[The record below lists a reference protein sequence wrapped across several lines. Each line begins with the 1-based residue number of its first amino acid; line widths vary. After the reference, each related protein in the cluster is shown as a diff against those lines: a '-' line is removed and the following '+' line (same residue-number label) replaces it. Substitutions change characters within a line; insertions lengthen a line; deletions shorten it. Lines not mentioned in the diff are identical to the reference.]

1 MDIILMIVFAAAF
14 IFSLVLLITAKNGS
28 KRWLVL
34 FISLVTEIAASAVL
48 MKVFDALPGY
58 GMMPGLH
65 NQQIYPVPDQ
75 RIQLQRRFYV
85 SGKDNSLSFGFDQK

>member
-1 MDIILMIVFAAAF
+1 MIVFAAAF

-58 GMMPGLH
+58 GMMPGLTYLGEWMVCVLFLAVYLLLAA
-65 NQQIYPVPDQ
+65 ISV
-75 RIQLQRRFYV
+75 IV
-85 SGKDNSLSFGFDQK
+85 KIISAVKKK